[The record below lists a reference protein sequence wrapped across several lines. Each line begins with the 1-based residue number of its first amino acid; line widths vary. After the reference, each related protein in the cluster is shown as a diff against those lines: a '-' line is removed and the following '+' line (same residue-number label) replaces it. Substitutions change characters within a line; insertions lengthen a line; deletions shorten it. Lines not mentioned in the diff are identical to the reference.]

1 MASAS
6 AGAVVPSLCGMDW
19 GCASLIRVGFI
30 LHQLTISWM
39 GGVQYFS
46 NLLNALY
53 AQADRQIEVVVFV
66 GEQTDRRIL
75 SGFPAVDVITSSMF
89 DDAGPLFLLRRVL
102 RRVFHRDRML
112 EWLLQM
118 HGIQVLSHAGHLGRH
133 SAIPT
138 IGWVGDLQHLRHP
151 DFFSDTEIKI
161 RDNSLAGLCR
171 YASRVLA
178 SSEYEL
184 RVLEERDPG
193 CAKNARVLRFVA
205 PSPVVVPVAED
216 GGGADVGEK
225 YFYLP
230 NQFWAH
236 KNHRA
241 VIEALRLLKAS
252 DRPVRVLA
260 TGHTADYR
268 HPGFFDSITSSIREA
283 DVGGLFTVLG
293 VVPRAE
299 VGRLMRDAVAV
310 INPSLYEGWSTTVE
324 ESKSMGK
331 QMILSDIPVHRE
343 QAPPDGLYFDPHK
356 PSELAE
362 LLWRVWSEY
371 DRGRDQHRMRRAQAE
386 WPRREAEFARRY
398 EALVMELRDE
408 SRRTSKL

>member
-1 MASAS
+1 M
-6 AGAVVPSLCGMDW
+6 VLER
-19 GCASLIRVGFI
+19 ASLIRVGFI
-30 LHQLTISWM
+30 LHQLTIGWM
-39 GGVQYFS
+39 GGVRYFS

-53 AQADRQIEVVVFV
+53 AQADRRIEVVVFI

-75 SGFPAVDVITSSMF
+75 SGFPAVDVITSSIF
-89 DDAGPLFLLRRVL
+89 DDNGLLFLLRRVL
-102 RRVFHRDRML
+102 RRVFHRDVML
-112 EWLLQM
+112 EWLLRM

-138 IGWVGDLQHLRHP
+138 LGWVGDLQHLHHP
-151 DFFSDTEIKI
+151 EFFSGAEIKI
-161 RDNSLAGLCR
+161 RDKSLAGLCR
-171 YASRVLA
+171 YASRVLT
-178 SSEYEL
+178 SSDYEL
-184 RVLEERDPG
+184 RALEEREPV
-193 CAKNARVLRFVA
+193 CAKHARVLRFVA
-205 PSPVVVPVAED
+205 PSPVVVPAAED
-216 GGGADVGEK
+216 AGGGADLGEK

-236 KNHRA
+236 KNHRV
-241 VIEALRLLKAS
+241 VIEAVRLLKAS

-268 HPGFFDSITSSIREA
+268 HPGFYDSVTSSIREA
-283 DVGGLFTVLG
+283 GIGELFTVLG

-331 QMILSDIPVHRE
+331 QTILSDIPVHRE
-343 QAPPDGLYFDPHK
+343 QAPQDGLYFDPRK
-356 PSELAE
+356 PAELAE

-371 DRGRDQHRMRRAQAE
+371 DRGRDQYRMQRARAE
-386 WPRREAEFARRY
+386 WPRRETEFARRY
-398 EALVMELRDE
+398 ETLVMELRDE
-408 SRRTSKL
+408 SRLTSRS